1 MNPLTPPW
9 PRDLC
14 EGVTDVGMGK
24 IAVGVAPPLIHCC
37 WIDGLTTCCLHVICG
52 PMDRAVGDNV
62 LHGQAVPFA
71 FTDLRTL
78 A

>member
-14 EGVTDVGMGK
+14 EGVADVGIGK
-24 IAVGVAPPLIHCC
+24 IAASNASHPLLR
-37 WIDGLTTCCLHVICG
+37 GLMSNDLLLARDMWSHGSCG
-52 PMDRAVGDNV
+52 RRQCSTWPG
-62 LHGQAVPFA
+62 VPFA
-71 FTDLRTL
+71 LTDLRTL